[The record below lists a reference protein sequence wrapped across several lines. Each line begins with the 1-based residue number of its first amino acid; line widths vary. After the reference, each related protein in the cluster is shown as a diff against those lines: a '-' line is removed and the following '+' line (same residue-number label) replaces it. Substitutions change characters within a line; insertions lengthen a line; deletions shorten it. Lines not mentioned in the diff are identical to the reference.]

1 MTDERA
7 GDAHRRRTTEDAAFD
22 AADGGMTNGAAPCGG
37 PDVASIAIAWFEA
50 HARDLPW
57 RRADASAWAVLV
69 SEIMLQQTPVS
80 RVVPAFEAWMSRW
93 PTPAA
98 LAADSPAE
106 AIREWGR
113 LGYPRRAMR
122 LHECAVALVANHDGI
137 VPSDIDALIRLPGI
151 GRYTAHAVA
160 AFAYRQRHPVVD
172 TNVRRF
178 AARVASGAADAGPA
192 TTAEDMR
199 VVEALLPRESARAA
213 RASAAF
219 MEIGA
224 LVCTARAPRCAHCPL
239 STRCAWRAAGS
250 PPATGPGRRP
260 QTYAGTDRQIRGRLM
275 EILREATG
283 PVPLSALDAAWP
295 DATRRAGAL
304 ASLLDDGLAIE
315 LAPGRYALGGTRDR
329 QP

>member
-7 GDAHRRRTTEDAAFD
+7 G
-22 AADGGMTNGAAPCGG
+22 GGVIDVAGGELPNGARPGG
-37 PDVASIAIAWFEA
+37 GTDVASIAIAWFEA

-57 RRADASAWAVLV
+57 RRVDASAWAILV
-69 SEIMLQQTPVS
+69 SEIMLQQTPVG
-80 RVVPAFEAWMSRW
+80 RVRPAFEAWMSRW

-106 AIREWGR
+106 AIRAWGR

-122 LHECAVALVANHDGI
+122 LHECAVAVVANHDGV
-137 VPSDIDALIRLPGI
+137 VPSDVEVLVRLPGI

-178 AARVASGAADAGPA
+178 TARVASGAPDAGPA
-192 TTAEDMR
+192 TTAQDMR
-199 VVEALLPRESARAA
+199 IVDALLPSDPERAA

-224 LVCTARAPRCAHCPL
+224 LVCTARTPRCAHCPL

-260 QTYAGTDRQIRGRLM
+260 QTYAGTDRQVRGRLM
-275 EILREATG
+275 EVLREATG
-283 PVPLSALDAAWP
+283 PVPTSALDAAWP
-295 DATRRAGAL
+295 EATRRARAL

-315 LAPGRYALGGTRDR
+315 LAPGRYALGGTRDP